1 MHAVIIFILFQE
13 VKNISFSLFDEEFFL
28 PPLCDYGVV
37 IRLVKKDL
45 EAGDIFNEFDGPLK
59 RSYLR

>member
-37 IRLVKKDL
+37 IRLDKKDL
-45 EAGDIFNEFDGPLK
+45 
-59 RSYLR
+59 